1 MKTKVMPSIVIR
13 IEEEE
18 LSALMSQVKE
28 TVATDITV
36 PQSSLKR
43 KKFGAVDL
51 WKCRKM
57 NRKNGTTIR

>member
-36 PQSSLKR
+36 P
-43 KKFGAVDL
+43 
-51 WKCRKM
+51 
-57 NRKNGTTIR
+57 